1 MSEQPVEI
9 KASENWE
16 ENADHALAV
25 TLAASYTPGCPEEK
39 KLLRKLDFRII
50 VRGLEIFHYP
60 QEVRLTCLSG

>member
-1 MSEQPVEI
+1 MSEQPVEV
-9 KASENWE
+9 KASQNWE

-50 VRGLEIFHYP
+50 VCSSPGLYIANGAYH
-60 QEVRLTCLSG
+60 

>member
-1 MSEQPVEI
+1 MSEQPVDV
-9 KASENWE
+9 KASQNWE

-50 VRGLEIFHYP
+50 VR
-60 QEVRLTCLSG
+60 